1 MNLRFA
7 SLPVATKIFVIPTM
21 FILALAAIVTYT
33 VSTLSDQRDDALV
46 AALAGRQRML
56 TQKYT
61 KEVLGELIPVT
72 SAVQKARGVAMAAGE
87 QIAADRAYYT
97 KNVVLKLKGEGSGIS
112 AMPDFHGVKNAIPTP
127 ATFVREV
134 GEALAEDDHINS
146 RLLSKWNIHP
156 DRGLAHAEDRAAWD
170 AIVAAPDAP
179 HSVLVEE
186 NGKMFLDYVTAD
198 IASAGCVSCHNKHS
212 DSPKTNWVEG
222 DVMGMLSVRIP
233 LPTDPMVS
241 SFLLKTQKESAGS
254 TTAAL
259 FESTLSAMRSGGG
272 TFRDINQQEPIQLD
286 ALEDADMQD
295 TLSKADQAWAN
306 LISGVAKIRE
316 SASNPLNESLA
327 QEVLFPLSNEALK
340 HSHQLVAQLTA
351 ASESKITG
359 MMRIEIILGL
369 VVTILGGLL
378 ARSIARG
385 IVKPL
390 ENTNE
395 LLHAMTGGNL
405 TGRLDE
411 SVGSDMGHLAQAIN
425 DFLDSIGSGLNQVKV
440 AANEIEDNS
449 SMINGSSQ
457 SLAAASSQQSASME
471 DISAAIE
478 EISIT
483 AASNAE
489 HAGSASTISA
499 ETKESAAQSTEETK
513 HLMTAMSEIQE
524 SSQDVSRVIKV
535 IDEIAFQTNLLALN
549 AAVEAARAGE
559 AGKGFAVVA
568 GEVRS
573 LAQRCAEAAKDTT
586 VLIQESSK
594 RAQNGTLMADRVA
607 SSLATITQ
615 STQGVNS
622 LLGEITSAC
631 KEQDQGLQ
639 FIKTS
644 MEQVD
649 QATQANAASAEE
661 LAATVADTTAYVQT
675 LTSLTQQYRL
685 PNSSIKAEPTS
696 RDDSPVDISSVDA
709 PFPTANAAPATGDSF
724 KVPVPVPVP
733 DSEETM
739 IFDDQDL
746 ADF

>member
-1 MNLRFA
+1 MKLRFA
-7 SLPVATKIFVIPTM
+7 SLPVATKIFVIPSM
-21 FILALAAIVTYT
+21 FILALVAIVTYT
-33 VSTLSDQRDDALV
+33 VRTLSDQRDDALV

-61 KEVLGELIPVT
+61 KEVLGELIPVK

-97 KNVVLKLKGEGSGIS
+97 KNVVLKLKAEGSNIS
-112 AMPDFHGVKNAIPTP
+112 ATPNFHGVENAIPTP

-134 GEALAEDDHINS
+134 GEALAKDDHINS

-156 DRGLAHAEDRAAWD
+156 DRGLAHAEDQTAWD
-170 AIVAAPDAP
+170 AIVAAPDSA
-179 HSVLVEE
+179 HSVLVEK
-186 NGKMFLDYVTAD
+186 NGDMFLDYVTAD
-198 IASAGCVSCHNKHS
+198 IASAGCVTCHNRHA
-212 DSPKTNWVEG
+212 DSPKTDWVEG
-222 DVMGMLSVRIP
+222 DVMGLLSVRIP

-241 SFLLKTQKESAGS
+241 SFLLKTQKDPAGAA
-254 TTAAL
+254 TAAL
-259 FESTLSAMRSGGG
+259 FESTLNAMQSGGG
-272 TFRDINQQEPIQLD
+272 TFRDLNQQEPVQLS
-286 ALEDADMQD
+286 ALGDPNMQN
-295 TLSKADQAWAN
+295 TLSKASQAWAN
-306 LISGVAKIRE
+306 LISGVAEIRE
-316 SASNPLNESLA
+316 NARNPLNESHA
-327 QEVLFPLSNEALK
+327 QEALFPLSNEALK

-351 ASESKITG
+351 KSESKITG

-378 ARSIARG
+378 ARSIAHG
-385 IVKPL
+385 IVDPL
-390 ENTNE
+390 RKTNG
-395 LLHAMTGGNL
+395 LLHAMADGEL

-411 SVGSDMGHLAQAIN
+411 TVGSDMGRLAQSIN
-425 DFLDSIGSGLNQVKV
+425 DFLNSIGSGLTQVKV
-440 AANEIEDNS
+440 AATEIEDNS
-449 SMINGSSQ
+449 SMINSSSQ

-471 DISAAIE
+471 DMSAAIE

-499 ETKESAAQSTEETK
+499 ETKENAIQSTEETK
-513 HLMTAMSEIQE
+513 HLMTAMNEIQE

-639 FIKTS
+639 FIKSS

-649 QATQANAASAEE
+649 RATQANAASAEE
-661 LAATVADTTAYVQT
+661 LAATVTDTTTYVQT
-675 LTSLTQQYRL
+675 LTGLTQKYKL
-685 PNSSIKAEPTS
+685 PNGSIEVEPA
-696 RDDSPVDISSVDA
+696 PVDVSSVDA
-709 PFPTANAAPATGDSF
+709 PFPTANATQTPKYRSNEAPPALD
-724 KVPVPVPVP
+724 
-733 DSEETM
+733 ETLV
-739 IFDDQDL
+739 FDDQNL